1 MPKMKNR
8 FNMGEFEEKKNWKR
22 SHRVEIFR
30 DFQGY
35 FLKIFGDFANS
46 KIFGDIFGGNF
57 SISGAFQ
64 GFRG

>member
-1 MPKMKNR
+1 MKNR
-8 FNMGEFEEKKNWKR
+8 FNMGEFKKIEKEV
-22 SHRVEIFR
+22 RVEIFE

-35 FLKIFGDFANS
+35 FLKIVGDFANS
-46 KIFGDIFGGNF
+46 KILGGIFGGNF